1 MPPPRPLFVW
11 WKLAGS
17 SDEAPAAWAH
27 SSECAK
33 AHAGPAKPSYLEG
46 ISPIYPRMPKKVGVD
61 PAQYG
66 LFAVPLEAMVAP
78 DAKVRVIAAFV
89 DQLDLEG
96 LGFKTARRDGAS
108 AYGAD
113 VLLKIYL
120 YGYLHRERSSRR
132 LERCCRLNVEMMWL
146 TGRLQPKYHTIA
158 DFRKQHPQQL
168 KAVFREYVLLLKE
181 WSLIGGAQLAI
192 DGTKVRGQNST
203 KRNLNAAK
211 LARHLERIEAGITV
225 AMEEFAR
232 RDAQEG
238 EEDPT
243 GQRAQR
249 QQRTRW
255 RS

>member
-1 MPPPRPLFVW
+1 
-11 WKLAGS
+11 
-17 SDEAPAAWAH
+17 
-27 SSECAK
+27 
-33 AHAGPAKPSYLEG
+33 
-46 ISPIYPRMPKKVGVD
+46 MPKKTGVD

-168 KAVFREYVLLLKE
+168 KAVFREYVLLLQE
-181 WSLIGGAQLAI
+181 WSSIGGARLAI

-211 LARHLERIEAGITV
+211 LARHLERIEAGITS

-232 RDAQEG
+232 RDAAEEEG
-238 EEDPT
+238 EEDPS
-243 GQRAQR
+243 GERQQR
-249 QQRTRW
+249 QQRTLEKLAALKQR
-255 RS
+255 RARAPGAATAVGG